1 MVLNS
6 NVTSYGVQNP
16 RSPNTLTKRNLNKS
30 YGFKYPLGNGTD
42 GKFLKKSS
50 DLDLIKGQ
58 LKQLLLTNRGER
70 VMLPNFGTN
79 LRQYLMEPLDQA
91 TLSQIKREIMESM
104 RRYAPN
110 VAVSKLQVIPGDTKT
125 PDGGHFIYI
134 RLFCVL
140 LDAENTTF
148 DLKLELK

>member
-6 NVTSYGVQNP
+6 NITSYGVQNP
-16 RSPNTLTKRNLNKS
+16 NSPKPLIKRTIDKL
-30 YGFKYPLGNGTD
+30 YGFKYPIGTGKD
-42 GKFLKKSS
+42 GSFLKKSS

-70 VMLPNFGTN
+70 VMLPGYGTN
-79 LRQYLMEPLDQA
+79 LRRYLMEPLDQA
-91 TLSQIKREIMESM
+91 TLSQIKREILESF

-110 VAVSKLQVIPGDTKT
+110 ISVTKLQVVPGDTKT
-125 PDGGHFIYI
+125 PNGGHFIYI
-134 RLFCVL
+134 RIFCVL
-140 LDAENTTF
+140 LDAQNTAF